1 MKGSLATRIRLRI
14 ATAVRNVVYRLGSPG
29 YWLRQPGGYS
39 SAGKSVTV
47 DTALQLSTV
56 WACVRLLAETIATL
70 PLGVFEQDR
79 NGQKVAA
86 RNHPLYPLLHDQPN
100 ADMTAVEFWEA
111 VVGCLC
117 LWGNAYVE
125 KGMVGRAVAALTPL
139 RPDLMTVQ
147 RTDTGA
153 LEYRYSDPAGLRV
166 YGEDEILHIK
176 GFGIDGLT
184 GLSPIGYARN
194 SLGAAMATDEASAKV
209 FANGMRTGG
218 FLQVGQV
225 LKPDQRQQIRE
236 TIAEFTGSGN
246 AGKVMVLEAG
256 MTYSAL
262 TLPPEDAQMLETRA
276 FQVEEI
282 CRWFRIPPFMI
293 GHTEKSTSWGTGL
306 EQQMIGFLTFALR
319 PYLTRIEQAVKKSL
333 IQAVERGRVFV
344 EFNLEGL
351 LRADSQGRAQL
362 YSTFAQ
368 NGVMT
373 RNEIRAKENLPP
385 EPGGDVLTVQSNLVP
400 LDQLGVANG
409 DPAANARAA
418 LRLLLGIQ
426 DAEFTEVRQLERKP
440 SDVEA

>member
-1 MKGSLATRIRLRI
+1 
-14 ATAVRNVVYRLGSPG
+14 
-29 YWLRQPGGYS
+29 
-39 SAGKSVTV
+39 
-47 DTALQLSTV
+47 
-56 WACVRLLAETIATL
+56 
-70 PLGVFEQDR
+70 
-79 NGQKVAA
+79 
-86 RNHPLYPLLHDQPN
+86 
-100 ADMTAVEFWEA
+100 MTAVEFWEA
-111 VVGCLC
+111 VVACLC

-125 KGMVGRAVAALTPL
+125 KGMVGRAIAALTPL
-139 RPDLMTVQ
+139 RPDLMSVQ
-147 RTDTGA
+147 RTDSGA

-166 YGEDEILHIK
+166 YSEDEILHIK

-209 FANGMRTGG
+209 FANGMRTSG
-218 FLQVGQV
+218 FVQAPQV

-256 MTYSAL
+256 FEYKQL

-276 FQVEEI
+276 FQVEDI

-333 IQAVERGRVFV
+333 VPAPDRGRIFA

-351 LRADSQGRAQL
+351 LRADSKGRAEL
-362 YSTFAQ
+362 YASAAQ
-368 NGVMT
+368 NGWMK
-373 RNEIRAKENLPP
+373 RDEIRAKENLPP

-400 LDQLGVANG
+400 LDQLGMAGG
-409 DPAANARAA
+409 DQMANARAA

-426 DAEFTEVRQLERKP
+426 DADFTEVRQLERKP